1 MKLQSMNCPNCNG
14 QLKKEGENFIC
25 SSCGSAFA
33 IDYDDSDVAYK
44 ALQKQDEIMEKT
56 KGFRIVFF
64 AIMALT
70 MLVMVFVFVKM
81 FHSFQKNTDDM
92 KNGFGNRTSFVTE
105 IVFDNEL
112 GKDLILSDTE
122 FLQNADA
129 AAVSLLKSE
138 HKTVKYTDFMWEKNL
153 MTPPE
158 ASLDAEPEMV
168 GSYLMTSG
176 LSNHYVMIYKLDFA
190 FEYNS
195 EKNIKT
201 MYDCVILD
209 NLSVTDDGKVQS
221 DYQVRTERRLGADL
235 TFFAYEDKDQL
246 YREVVLGKPGY
257 EVTQLT

>member
-1 MKLQSMNCPNCNG
+1 MKLTNLNCPQCNG
-14 QLKKEGENFIC
+14 YLQQQGDMFFC

-92 KNGFGNRTSFVTE
+92 KNGFGSRTGIVTE
-105 IVFDNEL
+105 KVSDNEL

-122 FLQNADA
+122 FLQNAEA
-129 AAVSLLKSE
+129 AAISLLKSE
-138 HKTVKYTDFMWEKNL
+138 HKTVKYHDFMWEKNL
-153 MTPPE
+153 MSPPE
-158 ASLDAEPEMV
+158 ASLDGDPQMV

-176 LSNHYVMIYKLDFA
+176 FSNYYVMIYKLDFA

-201 MYDCVILD
+201 MYDCVILSD
-209 NLSVTDDGKVQS
+209 LSVSDDGKIQS
-221 DYQVRTERRLGADL
+221 DYQVRTERHTGADL
-235 TFFAYEDKDQL
+235 TFMAYEDKDQL

>member
-153 MTPPE
+153 MSPPE
-158 ASLDAEPEMV
+158 ASLDGDPQMV

-195 EKNIKT
+195 ETNIKT
-201 MYDCVILD
+201 MYDCVILSD
-209 NLSVTDDGKVQS
+209 LSVSDDGKIQS
-221 DYQVRTERRLGADL
+221 DYQGRTERHTGADL
-235 TFFAYEDKDQL
+235 TFMAYEDKDQL